1 MPFTEK
7 FVRAWLRRIG
17 PALES
22 GSLQHER
29 SAQDVVG
36 EIMTAAE
43 TPRVTVRMRRVAGM
57 DCAWIAPEKQAFS
70 GVMLY
75 LHGGGYTCGSMEYAK
90 GVGSMLAAKCGVR
103 VF

>member
-43 TPRVTVRMRRVAGM
+43 TPRVTVRMRR
-57 DCAWIAPEKQAFS
+57 W
-70 GVMLY
+70 
-75 LHGGGYTCGSMEYAK
+75 
-90 GVGSMLAAKCGVR
+90 
-103 VF
+103 